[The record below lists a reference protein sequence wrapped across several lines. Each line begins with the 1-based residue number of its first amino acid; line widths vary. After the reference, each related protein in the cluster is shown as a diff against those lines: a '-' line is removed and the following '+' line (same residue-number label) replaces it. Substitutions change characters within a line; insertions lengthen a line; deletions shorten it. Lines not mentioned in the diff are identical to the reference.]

1 MCAVPERLRDA
12 LCGGAIKIDYLYLA
26 HTENTGLFL
35 AGASAAPANLVDAAA
50 APRHGVA
57 ETGRSKH
64 RHLPPRP
71 LPVIHPPR
79 V

>member
-1 MCAVPERLRDA
+1 MRAIPERLRDA

-35 AGASAAPANLVDAAA
+35 AGASAAPANLVDAVA

-57 ETGRSKH
+57 ATGRSK
-64 RHLPPRP
+64 RPHLAPRP

>member
-1 MCAVPERLRDA
+1 MRAIPERLRDA

-35 AGASAAPANLVDAAA
+35 AAASAAATNLVDAAA

-64 RHLPPRP
+64 RHPRP
-71 LPVIHPPR
+71 LPVIYPPR